1 MKKAL
6 ITILLLI
13 AGAAIVLAGLSY
25 YSSKK
30 TDQNDNNNQNNPP
43 TSQEPHAPSADDLR
57 LATPKPN
64 DIVSSPLEIAGE
76 VCCGWYFEAQFPVR
90 IEDQNGNMLG
100 QTAATAI
107 GDWMTSDYVPFQATL
122 EFNQGNATAGFLVLS
137 KDNASGLPENDF
149 SVKIPV
155 RFESAPT
162 TRLKVFFANSQM
174 DPEMQDCTKV
184 YAVNRTIPK
193 TLTPARASL
202 EELLRGPTVAEKQ
215 LGYITSINSGVKIQK
230 LTIENGV
237 AKVDFDKQLE
247 TGIGGSCR
255 VANIRAQITET
266 LKQFA
271 TVSEVIISID
281 GRTEDI
287 LQP

>member
-1 MKKAL
+1 MREL
-6 ITILLLI
+6 
-13 AGAAIVLAGLSY
+13 
-25 YSSKK
+25 
-30 TDQNDNNNQNNPP
+30 
-43 TSQEPHAPSADDLR
+43 
-57 LATPKPN
+57 
-64 DIVSSPLEIAGE
+64 
-76 VCCGWYFEAQFPVR
+76 
-90 IEDQNGNMLG
+90 
-100 QTAATAI
+100 
-107 GDWMTSDYVPFQATL
+107 
-122 EFNQGNATAGFLVLS
+122 
-137 KDNASGLPENDF
+137 DF

-162 TRLKVFFANSQM
+162 TQLKVFFANSQM
-174 DPEMQDCTKV
+174 DSEIQDCAKV
-184 YAVNRTIPK
+184 YAVDRTIPK

-202 EELLRGPTVAEKQ
+202 EELLRGPTAAEKQ
-215 LGYITSINSGVKIQK
+215 LGYITSINSGVEIQK

-237 AKVDFDKQLE
+237 ARVDFDEQLE